1 MNRVQ
6 FQSVDLL
13 PVFGKPIYIQQ
24 CESQQGTKQHANAI
38 LVDNETGKSVNNN
51 VATKQVAWK
60 TLIYS
65 QLELM
70 SGLVGLN
77 TQLTLTESYVNRL
90 KQGQSLHLLPNLSLI
105 HI

>member
-60 TLIYS
+60 TLI
-65 QLELM
+65 Q
-70 SGLVGLN
+70 
-77 TQLTLTESYVNRL
+77 
-90 KQGQSLHLLPNLSLI
+90 SLI